1 MEGDGSEEP
10 SLLSPAAGGIGESE
24 HMTASATDLIA
35 LAVFAAALLA
45 AAFTDARQYLIP
57 NRYPAAIALA
67 YVLFATGHPL
77 LQALWGL
84 AAGFLML
91 VIGAVLLATRIMG
104 GGDVKLLA
112 ATTLWAG
119 PWLAPSFL
127 TIVAF
132 AGAAIALTW
141 LTPLRRLMPA
151 APADLAAPEAP
162 TGRARFA
169 QPVPYGIAISTG
181 GLYLAATHAF
191 H

>member
-1 MEGDGSEEP
+1 MIQRRAT
-10 SLLSPAAGGIGESE
+10 AAGI
-24 HMTASATDLIA
+24 ATKISCHS
-35 LAVFAAALLA
+35 F
-45 AAFTDARQYLIP
+45 R
-57 NRYPAAIALA
+57 
-67 YVLFATGHPL
+67 ATGITTYYRTAASSKWRSRWPTTNPL
-77 LQALWGL
+77 ALP
-84 AAGFLML
+84 AY
-91 VIGAVLLATRIMG
+91 T
-104 GGDVKLLA
+104 LA

-127 TIVAF
+127 TVVAF